1 MSSIVDND
9 TWFGRRRYV
18 SAAEDLRHHGLD
30 PVKVSIGTTCVVT
43 FSSGLF
49 GALDSTL
56 PQVVTDFEW
65 PYSTTPLRVSATPG
79 GKRFGLHFPSYGGS
93 RIANSLEQLAACG
106 VQQVIGLGLGGT
118 PQGTVEIGDVVLLEG
133 ALRGDGVSNYYS
145 PVEYPAV
152 ADLELTAWLRAQL
165 VARDWRHHF
174 GLSFGTDALYREEET
189 LVERLKE
196 LGVLI
201 IDLES
206 SALLTVGRRLGL
218 KCSWIGVVSDRLS
231 EGRHEGNIHP
241 EHVMDRLL
249 RLSELIIEV
258 IDSEP

>member
-1 MSSIVDND
+1 M
-9 TWFGRRRYV
+9 
-18 SAAEDLRHHGLD
+18 
-30 PVKVSIGTTCVVT
+30 
-43 FSSGLF
+43 
-49 GALDSTL
+49 
-56 PQVVTDFEW
+56 
-65 PYSTTPLRVSATPG
+65 
-79 GKRFGLHFPSYGGS
+79 
-93 RIANSLEQLAACG
+93 
-106 VQQVIGLGLGGT
+106 
-118 PQGTVEIGDVVLLEG
+118 
-133 ALRGDGVSNYYS
+133 
-145 PVEYPAV
+145 
-152 ADLELTAWLRAQL
+152 
-165 VARDWRHHF
+165 
-174 GLSFGTDALYREEET
+174 
-189 LVERLKE
+189 ERLKE